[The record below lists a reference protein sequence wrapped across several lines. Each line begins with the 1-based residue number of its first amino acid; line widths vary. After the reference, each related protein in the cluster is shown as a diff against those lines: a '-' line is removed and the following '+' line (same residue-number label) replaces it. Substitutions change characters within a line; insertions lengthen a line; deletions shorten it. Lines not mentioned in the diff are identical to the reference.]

1 MAKIFKPRRGKKS
14 TMAGT
19 KKTTVLSAG
28 EMFIEVP
35 DTGAGT
41 GHSKMKIGDGST
53 QYSSLPYA
61 MGDTENDK
69 IAFSNDTSG
78 NITTALNKVTS
89 GAALK
94 TMIAALKQAVS
105 LANTSITQLNDE
117 TNSIN
122 SALANKADTNHWHA
136 SMKCRGT
143 NHWFSAEWKNSSL
156 QLWIDET
163 NVFDTA
169 NFRAGVD
176 TLYNKCVSCG
186 STPSSKTPT
195 AISNAIQ
202 SIYTNRYNAG
212 VSATKKGNATASQV
226 LDGRTFTNSS
236 SVGIEGTMP
245 NRGNLNWSSS
255 NTTKTVSAGYYSGGT
270 LDSRPSYNNGRTQ
283 GQNDVKNNPNRYGL
297 YNKTQYDQNYTN
309 GYNAGKSAGQS
320 DVAGS
325 YNISFTINARGG
337 DNGSNWMK
345 YTDQITINVSKS
357 GVPTLGSPSF
367 MNAQIRS
374 EYGESYR
381 LTKK

>member
-19 KKTTVLSAG
+19 KKATVLSAG

-117 TNSIN
+117 CDSIKQSFQDGCN
-122 SALANKADTNHWHA
+122 IIINKIQ
-136 SMKCRGT
+136 S
-143 NHWFSAEWKNSSL
+143 
-156 QLWIDET
+156 I
-163 NVFDTA
+163 
-169 NFRAGVD
+169 GV
-176 TLYNKCVSCG
+176 
-186 STPSSKTPT
+186 TPSSNSPT
-195 AISNAIQ
+195 AIANAIQ
-202 SIYTNRYNAG
+202 EIRDGSLEAGRQQVTGNPNKYNLF
-212 VSATKKGNATASQV
+212 TAEQY
-226 LDGRTFTNSS
+226 NQ
-236 SVGIEGTMP
+236 
-245 NRGNLNWSSS
+245 N
-255 NTTKTVSAGYYSGGT
+255 
-270 LDSRPSYNNGRTQ
+270 YNNGRTQ
-283 GQNDVKNNPNRYGL
+283 GQNDVKGNPNAYGL
-297 YNKTQYDQNYTN
+297 YSKSQYDNHYN
-309 GYNAGKSAGQS
+309 EGYNAGYNAGVSAGQGS
-320 DVAGS
+320 VAGS

>member
-19 KKTTVLSAG
+19 KKATVLSAG

-117 TNSIN
+117 QE
-122 SALANKADTNHWHA
+122 
-136 SMKCRGT
+136 SMKQS
-143 NHWFSAEWKNSSL
+143 FQS
-156 QLWIDET
+156 
-163 NVFDTA
+163 
-169 NFRAGVD
+169 GVD

-195 AISNAIQ
+195 AISNSIQ

-212 VSATKKGNATASQV
+212 VSATKKGTAVASDV
-226 LDGRTFTNSS
+226 LSGKTFTNSS
-236 SVGIEGTMP
+236 SVGISGTMP
-245 NRGNLNWSSS
+245 NRGALNWSSS

-270 LDSRPSYNNGRTQ
+270 LDSRPSYNNGYNNGRTQ
-283 GQNDVKNNPNRYGL
+283 GQNDVKNNPNGYGL
-297 YNKTQYDQNYTN
+297 YTKTQYDQNYTN
-309 GYNAGKSAGQS
+309 GYNAGVAASNPSANLVYS
-320 DVAGS
+320 VAGAGTKD
-325 YNISFTINARGG
+325 YTYTTTAKGICIVTLAGVNTGTRYCQK
-337 DNGSNWMK
+337 NGSNQTPTRQYDTSGRMLFEYIISVNK
-345 YTDQITINVSKS
+345 GDKIRAYISITENGNWNSGMVSIY
-357 GVPTLGSPSF
+357 
-367 MNAQIRS
+367 MID
-374 EYGESYR
+374 
-381 LTKK
+381 

>member
-1 MAKIFKPRRGKKS
+1 MTLAILFFFIF
-14 TMAGT
+14 
-19 KKTTVLSAG
+19 
-28 EMFIEVP
+28 
-35 DTGAGT
+35 
-41 GHSKMKIGDGST
+41 
-53 QYSSLPYA
+53 Q
-61 MGDTENDK
+61 
-69 IAFSNDTSG
+69 
-78 NITTALNKVTS
+78 
-89 GAALK
+89 
-94 TMIAALKQAVS
+94 
-105 LANTSITQLNDE
+105 NDE
-117 TNSIN
+117 QDN
-122 SALANKADTNHWHA
+122 
-136 SMKCRGT
+136 MKQS
-143 NHWFSAEWKNSSL
+143 F
-156 QLWIDET
+156 QD
-163 NVFDTA
+163 
-169 NFRAGVD
+169 GVD

-195 AISNAIQ
+195 AISNSIQ

-212 VSATKKGNATASQV
+212 VSATKKGNAVASNV
-226 LDGRTFTNSS
+226 LSGKTFTSTAGVNLT
-236 SVGIEGTMP
+236 GTMP
-245 NRGNLNWSSS
+245 NRGALNWSSS